1 MPEPI
6 PESMP
11 EPVIEPT
18 PEASPAPA
26 QTPEPVLPV
35 FQSAV
40 PVSSRNYAKIIMWV
54 LVAAVVLL
62 AVFVVVARLNP
73 GLMDNLLYTPEQL
86 EILNQ

>member
-1 MPEPI
+1 
-6 PESMP
+6 
-11 EPVIEPT
+11 
-18 PEASPAPA
+18 
-26 QTPEPVLPV
+26 
-35 FQSAV
+35 
-40 PVSSRNYAKIIMWV
+40 MWV